1 MYFYCISSDIQN
13 IWFSILAGFQRLFSI
28 FSPLLFVESVLYR
41 QDSERILVT
50 IPKKRKEHLYSIPRN
65 GHVDYDVPRSTP
77 AVQTHEHYQ
86 VPQSPPVAAESP
98 DEGGVENYENMPSA
112 SDVNNDC
119 GDAGERVSILAI
131 LRTFTSV

>member
-1 MYFYCISSDIQN
+1 M
-13 IWFSILAGFQRLFSI
+13 SILH

-86 VPQSPPVAAESP
+86 VPQSPPVAAEFP

-131 LRTFTSV
+131 LRTFASV

>member
-1 MYFYCISSDIQN
+1 MSFFSNSS
-13 IWFSILAGFQRLFSI
+13 LFA
-28 FSPLLFVESVLYR
+28 ESVLYR

-86 VPQSPPVAAESP
+86 VPQSPPVAARSP
-98 DEGGVENYENMPSA
+98 EEGGVENYENMPSA
-112 SDVNNDC
+112 SDVNSNC
-119 GDAGERVSILAI
+119 GDEPVSILAI
-131 LRTFTSV
+131 L

>member
-1 MYFYCISSDIQN
+1 MIFRTY
-13 IWFSILAGFQRLFSI
+13 GFQSWLDFNVYSPF

-65 GHVDYDVPRSTP
+65 AHVDYDVPRSTP

-86 VPQSPPVAAESP
+86 VPQSPPVAAEFP
-98 DEGGVENYENMPSA
+98 EEGGVENYENMP
-112 SDVNNDC
+112 DVNNDC
-119 GDAGERVSILAI
+119 GEPVSIFAI
-131 LRTFTSV
+131 LRTFASV